1 MNGLIVELSRSNVG
15 CSIDGV
21 AVNNISYAD
30 DMVLLSPSIGALRRL
45 LRTCESYA
53 EETHGLKY
61 NASKSEF
68 MVFRAGS
75 KSYQSVPPVTLNG
88 TPLNRVKEVKY
99 LGHWVTEDLC
109 DNRDIERERR
119 ALAVRCNML
128 ARRFAR
134 CSGDVKVTLFKAY
147 CQSFYT
153 CSLWVSYTQR
163 TLSAL
168 RVRVQ
173 YNDAYRMLFGLPRH
187 CSASAMFAASG
198 TDGFHAIMR
207 RRCASLLARLRGSPN
222 TIVDAL
228 VGRWDSPMLR
238 HWMRCH
244 TRPLACII

>member
-1 MNGLIVELSRSNVG
+1 
-15 CSIDGV
+15 
-21 AVNNISYAD
+21 
-30 DMVLLSPSIGALRRL
+30 MVLLSPSIGALRRL
-45 LRTCESYA
+45 LRNCESYA
-53 EETHGLKY
+53 DTHGLKY

-134 CSGDVKVTLFKAY
+134 CSGDVKVALFKAY
-147 CQSFYT
+147 CQSLYT
-153 CSLWVSYTQR
+153 CSLWVNYTQR
-163 TLSAL
+163 TLNAL
-168 RVRVQ
+168 RVQ
-173 YNDAYRMLFGLPRH
+173 YNDAYRRLFGLPRH

-207 RRCASLLARLRGSPN
+207 RRCASLLARLCGSPN
-222 TIVDAL
+222 AIVDAL
-228 VGRWDSPMLR
+228 VGWWYSPIVTIQPMVCNVSSYVNIYLD
-238 HWMRCH
+238 
-244 TRPLACII
+244 I